1 MEIVNRPLV
10 VGAVL
15 IGFKES
21 EVPHEVILLAL
32 TGSEFSSARIFPIY
46 YRMFV
51 LTC

>member
-32 TGSEFSSARIFPIY
+32 TGSEFSSARIFSIY